1 MQVIRI
7 KIYQNMPNYRKP
19 DSFQLKETYPL
30 PPPSTVIGMIHNLCE
45 YKEYKEMDLSIQGE
59 YYSKVNDLYTVYE
72 FGNQK
77 YEGGRHQLKVKDE
90 ARTVGITR
98 GVATIELLV
107 DVELLIHVRPK
118 DENRMNEIYN
128 ALKMPREYPS
138 LGRREDI
145 ALIEDVEIVELR
157 EVSGKDATEVDD
169 KYNKYVPFNIFEELS
184 TDTLEGYELGSKY
197 MLNKDYRLV
206 NFGTKN
212 RPKFFRQWNRVEVA
226 YIKDFKRFNTK
237 VIADEYNSPVFLL

>member
-1 MQVIRI
+1 
-7 KIYQNMPNYRKP
+7 
-19 DSFQLKETYPL
+19 
-30 PPPSTVIGMIHNLCE
+30 

-138 LGRREDI
+138 LGRRE
-145 ALIEDVEIVELR
+145 
-157 EVSGKDATEVDD
+157 
-169 KYNKYVPFNIFEELS
+169 
-184 TDTLEGYELGSKY
+184 
-197 MLNKDYRLV
+197 
-206 NFGTKN
+206 
-212 RPKFFRQWNRVEVA
+212 
-226 YIKDFKRFNTK
+226 
-237 VIADEYNSPVFLL
+237 